1 MYWELAR
8 LRQGMNQVE
17 HVEPT
22 GDETFEDAAA
32 QEARR

>member
-1 MYWELAR
+1 MYYELAR

-22 GDETFEDAAA
+22 GDETFSPIVSAPA
-32 QEARR
+32 